1 MKKFLL
7 KSAGFVTF
15 FIVFFIV
22 FNALFLALIT
32 TASWSFKNRLES
44 IQFDNPDYDLLILG
58 ASTTGDGVDAELL
71 TEHGFKSYNMAIGGS
86 TPQTSY
92 IQLQEYLTNY
102 THKPEYIIFGVNSV
116 MEKDFDRDGIHPIIE
131 LTMED
136 HKFRVEDIPI
146 SKFRWLAFEVF
157 KRLVSKDHRNARLVQ
172 GQLRIE
178 KTVKDISAYK
188 DQYLDM
194 QIFESSFWLEE
205 TARLCSENDIELFV
219 VEMPGYRETQNLS
232 GFGPYTIAY
241 DGEFK
246 ADVYNFNSRQISEA
260 FDPDQDWIGN
270 SHLNQQG
277 AAKFTDM
284 LIDSLF
290 EEADR

>member
-1 MKKFLL
+1 MNKSKPISTILPSSFRDPSGFIFEL
-7 KSAGFVTF
+7 KGSLYRQ
-15 FIVFFIV
+15 I
-22 FNALFLALIT
+22 N
-32 TASWSFKNRLES
+32 KCY
-44 IQFDNPDYDLLILG
+44 QPDYDLLILG

-102 THKPEYIIFGVNSV
+102 AHKPEYIIFGVNSV

-205 TARLCSENDIELFV
+205 TARLCSENGIELLV

-246 ADVYNFNSRQISEA
+246 ADVYNFNSRQISKA